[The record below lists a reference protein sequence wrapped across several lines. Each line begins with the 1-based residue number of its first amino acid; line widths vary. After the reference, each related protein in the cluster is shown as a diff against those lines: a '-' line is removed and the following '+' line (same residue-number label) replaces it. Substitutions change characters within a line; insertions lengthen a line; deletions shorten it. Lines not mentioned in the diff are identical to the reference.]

1 MSLTIQ
7 NGSRPLGH
15 TVFYHWNNLLVF
27 LNGTYIF
34 DGWHAWSKKCRFFLK
49 TISIE
54 NAFSML
60 RKVIK
65 MSNHLFLFN
74 RAHHFLAN
82 HRSKY
87 LILFMLWV
95 NFIRKWRQKYQI
107 SKKSSLANSTEN
119 FIVKKVMT
127 GSENRNVK
135 THRYYVIVLAARKD
149 HMNHMKWKPSKLFD
163 EKESAEKSR

>member
-1 MSLTIQ
+1 MGQDLLDIQ
-7 NGSRPLGH
+7 YYIIGIICWYSWTVRIYLMVGTLG
-15 TVFYHWNNLLVF
+15 VKNVV
-27 LNGTYIF
+27 
-34 DGWHAWSKKCRFFLK
+34 FFLK
-49 TISIE
+49 TISNE

-65 MSNHLFLFN
+65 MSNHLFLLN
-74 RAHHFLAN
+74 RANHFLGN